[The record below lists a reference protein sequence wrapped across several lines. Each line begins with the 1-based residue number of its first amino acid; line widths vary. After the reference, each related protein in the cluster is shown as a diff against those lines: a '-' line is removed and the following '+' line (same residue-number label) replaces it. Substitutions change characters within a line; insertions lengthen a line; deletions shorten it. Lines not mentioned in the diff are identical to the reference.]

1 MRKEKK
7 VPVNRK
13 VSKRH
18 LFSIRNKIF
27 VCFLVPILCLGVVG
41 YVAYQ
46 QAAEGMVE
54 KFKESA
60 LQSVKMAT
68 EYMDMSDTFIEAEAM
83 EYAADSDL
91 GKLCMGLLETDSVA
105 KMNVVTNVK
114 SGILSSR
121 TVNPFISNIHIVTK
135 EKVNMFSTKDNANR
149 AGIFATYCDAAP
161 KADKTI
167 QKWVDS
173 HEVLDEYLGLDGND
187 YILSFQAENKSGSAV
202 IVIDISEERIEE
214 FLHQLDLGQESIV
227 GLVTENGREVV
238 CGNLKED
245 DDSISDS
252 VEKIFYGQDF
262 FASARSGEELSGVEQ
277 IQFAGEEQL
286 FFYSK
291 STEDNTTICAL
302 VPLRVVIGQ
311 AETIKTLTV
320 GVVVLAGIVAI
331 GIGLLISMS
340 IQKNMRHVSRK
351 LGEVAKG
358 DLTVRVRAKGR
369 DEFQELAFSANNMIQ
384 NNKKLV
390 TKVGGATV
398 QLETSAREV
407 QAVSTVID
415 DYSRDITQAIDGINE
430 GMTEQSSHAQECVKK
445 TDTLSKEIQEVC
457 MSIERVEKLVNQTE
471 DMIRSGMDIVQNL
484 GACAQETTIITA
496 KVGKSIN
503 TLYSDSAVINDFVK
517 TISAISEQTNL
528 LSLNASIE
536 AARAGE
542 AGRGFAV
549 VAEEIRKLA
558 DDSAQAAREIGNN
571 VTNISAQTLDSM
583 ESAKQAE
590 EMVVLQTQAVEQAVG
605 IFLKMNECM
614 TDLVDGLKGIVDSTE
629 RADKER
635 SDTLEAVRN
644 ISEIINRTASNTEI
658 VHDIT
663 RKLLQNVEK
672 LNNTADIL
680 GENMQGLVTE
690 ISVFKTE

>member
-1 MRKEKK
+1 MGKVMKEA
-7 VPVNRK
+7 P
-13 VSKRH
+13 KRH
-18 LFSIRNKIF
+18 LFGIRNKMF
-27 VCFLVPILCLGVVG
+27 VSFLVPIFFLVVVG

-46 QAAEGMVE
+46 KAAEGMVE
-54 KFKESA
+54 NFKEST
-60 LQSVKMAT
+60 LQSVRMAT

-83 EYAADSDL
+83 EYVSDSDL
-91 GKLCMGLLETDSVA
+91 GKLCMGLFETDPVA
-105 KMNVVTNVK
+105 KMNVMTSVK
-114 SGILSSR
+114 AGIGVSK
-121 TVNPFISNIHIVTK
+121 TGNPFINNVHIVTK
-135 EKVNMFSTKDNANR
+135 ENVNMFSARDDASR
-149 AGIFATYCDAAP
+149 AGIFTTYCDAVP
-161 KADKTI
+161 KAGKEI
-167 QKWVDS
+167 QKWVDN

-187 YILSFQAENKSGSAV
+187 YILSFQAENKSNSAV
-202 IVIDISEERIEE
+202 VVIDISEERIKE
-214 FLHQLDLGQESIV
+214 FLHRLDLGQESIV

-238 CGNLKED
+238 CGNPEGDADNIRESAGKT
-245 DDSISDS
+245 
-252 VEKIFYGQDF
+252 FYGQDF
-262 FASARSGEELSGVEQ
+262 FTSIRSGEGLSGVEKV
-277 IQFAGEEQL
+277 QFAGEEHL

-291 STEDNTTICAL
+291 STVDNTTICAL
-302 VPLRVVIGQ
+302 IPLRVVIGQ

-320 GVVVLAGIVAI
+320 GVVVLASIVAI

-340 IQKNMRHVSRK
+340 IQKNMRQVSRT

-358 DLTVRVRAKGR
+358 DLTVLVKAKGR

-390 TKVGGATV
+390 TKVGDATV

-407 QAVSTVID
+407 KSVSTVID
-415 DYSRDITQAIDGINE
+415 DYSRDITEAIDGINQ
-430 GMTEQSSHAQECVKK
+430 GMVEQSSHAQECVKK
-445 TDTLSKEIQEVC
+445 TDTLSEEMQEVC
-457 MSIERVEKLVNQTE
+457 MSVERVEKLVSQTE

-484 GACAQETTIITA
+484 GTCARETTAITE
-496 KVGKSIN
+496 KVGKSIS
-503 TLYSDSAVINDFVK
+503 TLYRDSDVINDFVK
-517 TISAISEQTNL
+517 TISTISEQTNL

-590 EMVVLQTQAVEQAVG
+590 EMVVLQTQAVEQAIG
-605 IFLKMNECM
+605 IFRKMNECM
-614 TDLVDGLKGIVDSTE
+614 TDLVDGLKDIVDSTE
-629 RADKER
+629 RADNER

-644 ISEIINRTASNTEI
+644 ISGIINRTAGNAET

-663 RKLLQNVEK
+663 QKLLQNVEK